1 MTVAVSRKRAEE
13 TIWGTETAE
22 TERGRKRMQ
31 QKIRDLG
38 QKRDTE
44 SRIAGTKRMLINR
57 VLGSFK
63 LGN

>member
-1 MTVAVSRKRAEE
+1 
-13 TIWGTETAE
+13 
-22 TERGRKRMQ
+22 MQ

-38 QKRDTE
+38 QKRDTG